1 MSDTLFPFWRIILSN
16 KITIS
21 AKKREKCLVF
31 NEKMINLRLYV
42 EQTICRIQMV
52 FINLKSIIMKKN
64 FKLTALLLSATIFLS
79 SCIGS
84 FGLTNKVLDWN
95 NGIGNK
101 FVNELVFI
109 ALHIVP
115 VYEISV
121 FIDAVVLNSI
131 EFWTGDNLVAEP
143 GDTKIVKNSAGEDIQ
158 IVATENGYT
167 VSNGETAM
175 NFVFDKEQQI
185 WSAEYNNQLTNLVK
199 LNGDNT
205 AQIFVGEDVVDVN
218 LDAQGINMAYML
230 MNNSFA
236 MK

>member
-1 MSDTLFPFWRIILSN
+1 
-16 KITIS
+16 
-21 AKKREKCLVF
+21 
-31 NEKMINLRLYV
+31 
-42 EQTICRIQMV
+42 
-52 FINLKSIIMKKN
+52 MKKH
-64 FKLTALLLSATIFLS
+64 FKLTALLLSATILLT

-95 NGIGNK
+95 KSVGDK

-115 VYEISV
+115 VYEISI

-143 GDTKIVKNSAGEDIQ
+143 GETKVVKNSAGEEVQ

-185 WSAEYNNQLTNLVK
+185 WSAEYNNQMTNLVK
-199 LNGDNT
+199 LNADNT

-218 LDAQGINMAYML
+218 LDAEGINMAYML
-230 MNNSFA
+230 MNNNFA
-236 MK
+236 LK

>member
-1 MSDTLFPFWRIILSN
+1 
-16 KITIS
+16 
-21 AKKREKCLVF
+21 
-31 NEKMINLRLYV
+31 
-42 EQTICRIQMV
+42 
-52 FINLKSIIMKKN
+52 MKKN

-95 NGIGNK
+95 NGIGSK

-109 ALHIVP
+109 ALQIVP
-115 VYEISV
+115 VYEITV
-121 FIDAVVLNSI
+121 FIDVVVLNSI

-143 GDTKIVKNSAGEDIQ
+143 GDTKIVKNSAGEDVQ
-158 IVATENGYT
+158 IVATEDGYT